1 MPWPVFVPEGDKTRN
16 GGGLDTPTRRRYRA
30 TADLARSAA
39 PRGDEGTRMA
49 GETATWEYRA
59 LAADDPALDLDAL
72 GRAGWELVGAVEVR
86 GRPTLYLKRPGPG
99 LRERVTLDQR
109 AAVYAARGLALPEEG
124 AEA

>member
-1 MPWPVFVPEGDKTRN
+1 
-16 GGGLDTPTRRRYRA
+16 
-30 TADLARSAA
+30 
-39 PRGDEGTRMA
+39 MA
-49 GETATWEYRA
+49 GEPATWEYRA

-72 GRAGWELVGAVEVR
+72 GRGGWELVGAIEVR

-124 AEA
+124 A